1 MLWDFQNIHFVYY
14 NYLCYSSCSTSY
26 SITVFDVGYTNGAQE
41 IGISLS
47 QPLPSGDHTAN
58 LIAQE
63 SDDKEQICFSQPV
76 ICEDL
81 LLATQF
87 NLTQSASQ
95 AAVINT
101 SYEII

>member
-1 MLWDFQNIHFVYY
+1 MFIIII
-14 NYLCYSSCSTSY
+14 LCTLSCFSCY
-26 SITVFDVGYTNGAQE
+26 WIIFFDIDYANGAQE

-81 LLATQF
+81 LLATHF

-95 AAVINT
+95 AAVINI
-101 SYEII
+101 SYVII